1 MRNLKSK
8 ICNLQSEICNPKSA
22 IRNLKFPLFALLF
35 LCVCSSCTA
44 LKKQPGAFS
53 ATFADPNRMLAE
65 YFRAET
71 AKLRDHCMADIK
83 TLQDW
88 EAKRPLYRK
97 QLFEMLGLD
106 PLPEKTD
113 LKAVTAGTVDHN
125 DFTVE
130 KIHYQSMPGLY
141 VTGNLYIPKNIEKP
155 TPAILYVCGHSLVK
169 KNNVSYGNKTAY
181 QHHGAWFARNG
192 YVCLVIDSLQLGEI
206 EGIHHGTY
214 RYKMW
219 WWNSRGYTPAGV
231 EAWNCIRALDYLQT
245 RKEVDPN
252 RIGVT
257 GRSGGGAYSWWLAA
271 LDDRIKAAVPVAG
284 ITDLQNHVVDGTVEG
299 HCDCM
304 FIVNT
309 YRWDY
314 PLVAALVAPRP
325 LLISNTDKDN
335 IFPLDGVL
343 RLHEKVRNI
352 YRLYNAD
359 KNLGLQITEGP
370 HNDTQELRIHAFVW
384 FNRFLKG
391 ENPQIDKTAVP
402 FFQPEQ
408 LKVFSEIPADQIN
421 TKIHESFVPIASE
434 PPIPQSAEQ
443 WAKQRDTWMNA
454 LKDKSFRGLPA
465 ECLAGWPTGAEAG
478 PLDIT
483 PIFSITRHGIR
494 FSAFDFTSQPY
505 VRLRLYLTQPVGL
518 KKPDMVIL
526 NVLDEQ
532 QWMAWLSAMRVGFA
546 SELNEPNLPEPN
558 EVAFKQIQKVISN
571 TNEVFAYFAPRGIGP
586 TAWKVDE
593 KKLTQIQ
600 RRFMLLGQTLDGMRA
615 WDVRRAIQTL
625 CSLDSVKSAPIGLK
639 GREQMAGIILYASL
653 FEPCPPSVWRGDIAR
668 LDLWNLPHSH
678 QDGPDFL
685 NVLRFLDIPQALAM
699 AAERSQI
706 RLYQKDDFQWQFPRA
721 VIEKL
726 GWPQE
731 RLQVQHVNP

>member
-1 MRNLKSK
+1 MKYEVRNLKSK
-8 ICNLQSEICNPKSA
+8 ICNLKSEIQNPKSFLA
-22 IRNLKFPLFALLF
+22 ALIL

-65 YFRAET
+65 YFHAET
-71 AKLRDHCMADIK
+71 ANLRDHCMADIK

-88 EAKRPLYRK
+88 ETKRPLYRK

-106 PLPEKTD
+106 PLPEKTN
-113 LKAVTAGTVDHN
+113 LKAVTTGTVDHN

-155 TPAILYVCGHSLVK
+155 APAILYVCGHSLVK
-169 KNNVSYGNKTAY
+169 KNNVSFGNKTAY
-181 QHHGAWFARNG
+181 QHHGGWFARNG

-257 GRSGGGAYSWWLAA
+257 GRSGGGAYSWWLSA
-271 LDDRIKAAVPVAG
+271 LDDRIKVAVPVAG

-343 RLHEKVRNI
+343 RLHEKVRDI
-352 YRLYNAD
+352 YKLYNAE

-370 HNDTQELRIHAFVW
+370 HSDTQELRIHAFVW
-384 FNRFLKG
+384 FNRFLKNN
-391 ENPQIDKTAVP
+391 NPTIDKPAVP

-408 LKVFSEIPADQIN
+408 LRVFDQLPADQIN
-421 TKIHESFVPIASE
+421 TKIHESFVPQA
-434 PPIPQSAEQ
+434 PQPTIPQSTAQ
-443 WAKQRDTWMNA
+443 WVKQRDEWMNT
-454 LKDKSFRGLPA
+454 LREKSFRA
-465 ECLAGWPTGAEAG
+465 WPTEIEAG
-478 PLDIT
+478 SLDVT
-483 PIFSITRHGIR
+483 PVFSVKRQGICL
-494 FSAFDFTSQPY
+494 SVFDFTSQPY

-532 QWMAWLSAMRVGFA
+532 QWMAWLSAMRAGFA
-546 SELNEPNLPEPN
+546 AELNEPNLPEPN

-571 TNEVFAYFAPRGIGP
+571 TNEVLAYFAPRGIGP

-600 RRFMLLGQTLDGMRA
+600 RRFMLLGQTLDGMRV

-625 CSLDSVKSAPIGLK
+625 RSLDSVKSAPIGLK

-653 FEPCPPSVWRGDIAR
+653 FEPDIAR
-668 LDLWNLPHSH
+668 LDLWHLPHSH
-678 QDGPDFL
+678 YDGPDFL

-699 AAERSQI
+699 AAEHTPVH
-706 RLYQKDDFQWQFPRA
+706 LYQTDDFQWQFPHS
-721 VIEKL
+721 VIKKL
-726 GWPQE
+726 SWPQD
-731 RLQVQHVNP
+731 LFQMHVTPEQGR